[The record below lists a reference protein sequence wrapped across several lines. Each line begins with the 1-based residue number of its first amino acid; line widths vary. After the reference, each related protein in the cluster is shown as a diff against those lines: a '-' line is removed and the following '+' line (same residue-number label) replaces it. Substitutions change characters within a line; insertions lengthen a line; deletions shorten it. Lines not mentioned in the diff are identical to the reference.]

1 MYIYIYM
8 YAYLFISFIYL
19 CEVLIQTNMK
29 MSKFLS
35 LNESDFSLFVYLIR
49 INEFNLKFYNL
60 HIKLD
65 ID

>member
-1 MYIYIYM
+1 M

-35 LNESDFSLFVYLIR
+35 LNESDFSLFVYFIR